1 MFKVHRHLYDAAQ
14 IGHQE
19 NTEKHDIKPEPAAA
33 EPVAVEEKGTGE
45 SQREKTAKKTGK
57 KKKAKS

>member
-1 MFKVHRHLYDAAQ
+1 LYDAAQ
-14 IGHQE
+14 IEHQE

-33 EPVAVEEKGTGE
+33 EPVAVEEKGAGE
-45 SQREKTAKKTGK
+45 SPREKTAKKTGK